1 MKLIPKSKSRGG
13 WSVDFSFLIEIKN
26 TPAGPPILASAEDI
40 EAIIIVLADRGYL
53 EIEK

>member
-13 WSVDFSFLIEIKN
+13 WSVDFSFLIEIIN
-26 TPAGPPILASAEDI
+26 TPAGPLASAEDI
-40 EAIIIVLADRGYL
+40 EAIILVLADRGYL